1 MNGIVRPTGRGDED
15 QEWTLFGLA
24 LHGLAEQ
31 FFELNVHWELEHTL
45 LLQSPDTGLA
55 GDAGPA

>member
-1 MNGIVRPTGRGDED
+1 
-15 QEWTLFGLA
+15 
-24 LHGLAEQ
+24 LAEQ